1 MFREKGFDVV
11 LCPWDGGGAKNTVCL
26 AKAADR
32 QHLSGLMVTTW
43 HHLPTM
49 MMHFPDHLSAAWNGA
64 DYAPDPHVPF
74 TSSVLIRKLMPKPSR
89 FEDSG
94 FYSWEVD
101 STYTV
106 NP

>member
-1 MFREKGFDVV
+1 
-11 LCPWDGGGAKNTVCL
+11 
-26 AKAADR
+26 
-32 QHLSGLMVTTW
+32 MVTTW